1 MLVSLIMNLNLTLNH
16 YVPFLTI
23 LIMNL
28 QLDADEF
35 DHESEFDFES
45 FCSFSDDP
53 DYEFAT

>member
-1 MLVSLIMNLNLTLNH
+1 MSLILNLNLTLNH
-16 YVPFLTI
+16 FVPFLTI

-28 QLDADEF
+28 QLDA

-53 DYEFAT
+53 DYDFAT